1 MKHIS
6 TFLLAL
12 VLSLVTYIAHGAEYS
27 TEDAA
32 KGVNNF
38 KRVQD
43 QTNTL
48 SPGHIDNL
56 TAAIK
61 SYEQKTGNELGIV
74 IVKSLND
81 KPVQTVALQTA
92 QQMGIGKKDKNNGI
106 LIFMSMSDKKISIQV
121 GSGLEGAYPD
131 IFAKRAIDGAK
142 PYFKDKKFYEG
153 LLSILKDVEQKTSGE
168 FSQSEKDKIIAEDQ
182 AKKDANAKWWFWF
195 WIIVIALCVLDI
207 ITAPWKEF
215 LILGFI
221 LEIALSLGGSSGG
234 GFSGGDFGGGGS
246 GGGWD

>member
-1 MKHIS
+1 MKYIS

-12 VLSLVTYIAHGAEYS
+12 ALSFVTYVAHGAEYS

-56 TAAIK
+56 TNLIK
-61 SYEQKTGNELGIV
+61 AFEQKTSNELGIV

-131 IFAKRAIDGAK
+131 VLAKRAIDAAK

-153 LLSILKDVEQKTSGE
+153 LVGIIKDVEQKTSGE
-168 FSQSEKDKIIAEDQ
+168 FPQAETNKIVAEDQ
-182 AKKDANAKWWFWF
+182 AAKKADADWWFWF
-195 WIIVIALCVLDI
+195 WVIIIALCVLDV

-221 LEIALSLGGSSGG
+221 FNIASAGGGSGFGGGNFSGGGSSG
-234 GFSGGDFGGGGS
+234 D
-246 GGGWD
+246 W